1 MSVHAKLNIP
11 TDKVLPKHIAIIMD
25 GNNRWAKA
33 HRLPSLAGHKAGVDS
48 VRSVIEGCI
57 EYGVQSLTLF
67 AFSSENW
74 KRPELEVSGLME
86 LFALALNREAKKLHK
101 NNIRLNVIGDKSRFS
116 ESLQKK
122 IAKVEALTAD
132 NTLLTLNVAA
142 NYGGHWDIV
151 QAAQRLAKEC
161 VEGHRTPEEIS
172 ESVFDHYVMLQE
184 QPKPDL
190 CIRTGGENRIS
201 NFLVWQM
208 AYTEYYFVDDYWPD
222 FNKNS
227 LATAIR
233 DFCTRERRFGKTS
246 GQVEAEVRA

>member
-11 TDKVLPKHIAIIMD
+11 ADKVLPKHIAIIMD
-25 GNNRWAKA
+25 GNNRWAKT
-33 HRLPSLAGHKAGVDS
+33 HRLPGLAGHKAGVDS
-48 VRSVIEGCI
+48 VRSVIEGCV
-57 EYGVQSLTLF
+57 EYGIQSLTLF

-74 KRPELEVSGLME
+74 KRPELEVTGLME
-86 LFALALNREAKKLHK
+86 LFSLALNREAKKLHK

-116 ESLQKK
+116 NSLQKK

-151 QAAQRLAKEC
+151 QAAQRLAKDC
-161 VEGHRTPEEIS
+161 VEGRCTPEEIT
-172 ESVFDHYVMLQE
+172 ESAFDQYVMLHE

-222 FNKNS
+222 FDKNS

-246 GQVEAEVRA
+246 AQVEAELGA

>member
-1 MSVHAKLNIP
+1 MSVHSKLNIP
-11 TDKVLPKHIAIIMD
+11 TDKALPKHIAIIMD

-33 HRLPSLAGHKAGVDS
+33 NRLPSLAGHKAGVDS
-48 VRSVIEGCI
+48 VRSVIEGCV
-57 EYGVQSLTLF
+57 EYGVESLTLF

-74 KRPELEVSGLME
+74 KRPELEVKGLME
-86 LFALALNREAKKLHK
+86 LFFLALNREAKKLNK

-116 ESLQKK
+116 EVLQSK
-122 IAKVEALTAD
+122 IAKVEELTAD

-151 QAAQRLAKEC
+151 QAAKRLAKEC
-161 VEGHRTPEEIS
+161 AEGTIS
-172 ESVFDHYVMLQE
+172 ADDINETVFDEYVMLHD

-190 CIRTGGENRIS
+190 CIRTGGESRIS

-208 AYTEYYFVDDYWPD
+208 AYTEYYFVDDFWPD
-222 FNKNS
+222 FNKES
-227 LATAIR
+227 LGLAIR

-246 GQVEAEVRA
+246 EQLEVGTSA

>member
-1 MSVHAKLNIP
+1 MPVHAKLNIP
-11 TDKVLPKHIAIIMD
+11 PDKVLPKHIAIIMD

-33 HRLPSLAGHKAGVDS
+33 RRLPGLAGHKAGVDS
-48 VRSVIEGCI
+48 VRSVIEGCV
-57 EYGVQSLTLF
+57 EYGIQSLTLF

-74 KRPELEVSGLME
+74 KRPELEVAGLME
-86 LFALALNREAKKLHK
+86 LFSLALNREAKKLHK
-101 NNIRLNVIGDKSRFS
+101 NNIRLNVVGDKSRFS

-151 QAAQRLAKEC
+151 QAARQLAVEC
-161 VEGHRTPEEIS
+161 AEGVRKPEEIT
-172 ESVFDHYVMLQE
+172 ESVFDQYVMLHE

-222 FNKNS
+222 FDKHS
-227 LATAIR
+227 LANAIR

-246 GQVEAEVRA
+246 AQVEAESGA